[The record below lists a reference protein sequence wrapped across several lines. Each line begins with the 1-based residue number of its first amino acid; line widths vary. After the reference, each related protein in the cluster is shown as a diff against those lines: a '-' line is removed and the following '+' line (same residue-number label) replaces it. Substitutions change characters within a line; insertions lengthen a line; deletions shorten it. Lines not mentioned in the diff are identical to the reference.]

1 MTKLAAVFDL
11 DGTLLDTID
20 DLAYAVN
27 TALTENGFPTHPREA
42 YFYFVGNGARTL
54 VQRALPQNVDKAVF
68 ETVYARYS
76 GAL

>member
-27 TALTENGFPTHPREA
+27 TALTENGFPTHS
-42 YFYFVGNGARTL
+42 ARGIL
-54 VQRALPQNVDKAVF
+54 LLRGKRCEDACA
-68 ETVYARYS
+68 ARFAAECGQS
-76 GAL
+76 SL

>member
-42 YFYFVGNGARTL
+42 YFYFVGNGARH
-54 VQRALPQNVDKAVF
+54 ACA
-68 ETVYARYS
+68 ARFAAECGQS
-76 GAL
+76 SL